1 MKQDSQPRQAEVTS
15 DPLYIQMKNKLE
27 AARDRLHRGEKRQ
40 TRKVRRSKDGQT
52 YPATEM
58 DDPGDLTDESYY
70 LPAPSQ
76 LLEKPVVKKKATKD
90 KGTVTV
96 GLAVEP
102 KPKAAPIVVQ
112 EMRGLPLDI
121 LPDEDFFNV
130 LAALGAVPAG
140 TELKGMPEKE
150 IIRMITKRFAGI
162 PSAGATTKSAQADL
176 QQQKLA
182 EWIAADL
189 IKRMEGRSDSPT
201 VAPNASQQAKLEH
214 LQSPEKEK
222 MTKPAE
228 NAAREQTTEPKAGSQ
243 MKQQAQQTS
252 VAASTS
258 RIDQETSRLSPRN
271 Q

>member
-1 MKQDSQPRQAEVTS
+1 MKLDSQPRQAGVRS

-27 AARDRLHRGEKRQ
+27 AARDRLHRGEKRR

-76 LLEKPVVKKKATKD
+76 LLEKPAVKKTKD
-90 KGTVTV
+90 MGTVTV

-102 KPKAAPIVVQ
+102 KPEAAPMVVQ

-140 TELKGMPEKE
+140 TELKSMPEE
-150 IIRMITKRFAGI
+150 EVIRMIKTNISKRFAGI
-162 PSAGATTKSAQADL
+162 PSADATTKSAQAD
-176 QQQKLA
+176 
-182 EWIAADL
+182 
-189 IKRMEGRSDSPT
+189 
-201 VAPNASQQAKLEH
+201 
-214 LQSPEKEK
+214 
-222 MTKPAE
+222 
-228 NAAREQTTEPKAGSQ
+228 
-243 MKQQAQQTS
+243 
-252 VAASTS
+252 
-258 RIDQETSRLSPRN
+258 
-271 Q
+271 